1 MYQLGF
7 ISPWHIVLCSKT
19 SSDFLLTVESDVNGS
34 RLSHMVAAH
43 KQVITLLWSGLYP
56 RFIDFTRVV
65 PCVEHASLFAGP
77 FTFVYEVF

>member
-1 MYQLGF
+1 
-7 ISPWHIVLCSKT
+7 
-19 SSDFLLTVESDVNGS
+19 
-34 RLSHMVAAH
+34 MVAAH